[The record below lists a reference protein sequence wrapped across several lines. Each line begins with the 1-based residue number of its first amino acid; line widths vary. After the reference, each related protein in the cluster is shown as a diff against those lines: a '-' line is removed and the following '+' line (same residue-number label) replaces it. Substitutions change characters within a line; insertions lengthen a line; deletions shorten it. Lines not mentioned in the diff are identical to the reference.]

1 MGKLKEQLQAEL
13 SRNNTDLIAKYI
25 GNDPDKFHE
34 LIPMVRYYLLIKS
47 SIFSFTKLGLK

>member
-25 GNDPDKFHE
+25 GNDPDKFRE
-34 LIPMVRYYLLIKS
+34 LMQFLLLNK
-47 SIFSFTKLGLK
+47 K